1 MGQDG
6 VYRKKPLRVL
16 AVRLDAPL
24 TVQVGER
31 RDALRGEAG
40 DWLLQYG
47 PGDYG
52 VVASSVFEKTYEPA

>member
-1 MGQDG
+1 
-6 VYRKKPLRVL
+6 
-16 AVRLDAPL
+16 
-24 TVQVGER
+24 VQVGEQ
-31 RDALRGEAG
+31 RDPLRGEAG